1 VKALLRRVRAFCD
14 FVTSE
19 IKAFR
24 SLLVGQ
30 AVPEQSSPEF
40 VRRGIS

>member
-1 VKALLRRVRAFCD
+1 VTALLRRGRAFCD
-14 FVTSE
+14 FVASE

-30 AVPEQSSPEF
+30 TVQAPAPPEF